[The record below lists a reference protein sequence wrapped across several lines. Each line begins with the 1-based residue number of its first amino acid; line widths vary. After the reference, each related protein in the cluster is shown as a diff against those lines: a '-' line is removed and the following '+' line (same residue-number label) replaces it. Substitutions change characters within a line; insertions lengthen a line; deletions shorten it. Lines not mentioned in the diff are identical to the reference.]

1 MTTNVPAQVVT
12 APEVLTADAETR
24 GKVRCFAFGDA
35 EPVLDSGRFLN
46 LIEIYH
52 NGRYYEPPVNPRTLS
67 KLMNISPHH
76 RSAIALKVNLLVK
89 YFIEHPLL
97 SAEAFE
103 RLVLDYIVQGNAY
116 LEAVGNRIGGIAAL
130 EPSLAQNT
138 RVGLQRGQFWWI
150 DDRWQEHEYEAG
162 RILHIRQYDAGQEIY
177 GLPEYLAAVQA
188 MLLNE
193 AATLFRRRYY
203 LNGAHAGFI
212 LYINDE
218 GIDDDS
224 IDEIEQSMLDAK
236 GVGNFK
242 NMFIHSPK
250 GKDKGV
256 QILPISQIA
265 ANDDFLGVKN
275 TSRDDILAGWRTPP
289 QLMGVVPANAG
300 GFGDVEK
307 ASDIFFENEI
317 MPLMRKFKSAINRFA
332 GREVVAFDLTE
343 YEARKAARAKGGAK
357 A

>member
-1 MTTNVPAQVVT
+1 MTQTVPVAVT
-12 APEVLTADAETR
+12 TEARSTGNKIRA
-24 GKVRCFAFGDA
+24 FAFGDA
-35 EPVLDSGRFLN
+35 EPVLDGGRFLN
-46 LIEIYH
+46 LIEVWH

-67 KLMNISPHH
+67 KAMNLSPHH

-89 YFIEHPLL
+89 YFVEHPVL

-103 RLVLDYIVQGNAY
+103 RFVLDYLVQGNAY
-116 LEAVGNRIGGIAAL
+116 LEAILSRSGAVAQL

-138 RVGLQRGQFWWI
+138 RVGLTAGSYWWI
-150 DDRWQEHEYEAG
+150 DDKWQEHEYAAG
-162 RILHIRQYDAGQEIY
+162 RVLHLRQYDTAQEIY
-177 GLPEYLAAVQA
+177 GLPEYLSAFQS

-218 GIDDDS
+218 GIDDTS
-224 IDEIEQSMLDAK
+224 IDAIEQSMKDAK

-256 QILPISQIA
+256 QILPISEVA
-265 ANDDFLGVKN
+265 AKDEFLGIKN

-317 MPLMRKFKSAINRFA
+317 VPLQRKFRSAINRFA
-332 GREVVAFDLTE
+332 GREIVVFEPRPKPA
-343 YEARKAARAKGGAK
+343 GAK